1 MTIENTLERIAVA
14 LETLAGRA
22 TAAAAPTTAEKPA
35 AKAAPAKA
43 APAKE
48 TPKKADTGLFD
59 KLAALTTEAIKKHG
73 KAAQVKELLGE
84 FDVKK
89 ASELDASQHA
99 EYYAKLQD
107 LVNGGSD
114 AEEDEDDLI

>member
-22 TAAAAPTTAEKPA
+22 TASAAPTTAEKPA

-43 APAKE
+43 AATEKPAA
-48 TPKKADTGLFD
+48 KKADTGLFD

-99 EYYAKLQD
+99 EYYAKLQE
-107 LVNGGSD
+107 LVSGGA